1 MIGVVLWSE
10 QSLGKAVIW
19 CDDQGDLAF
28 YSGADGAALTELRPG
43 DWVEFDITL
52 SGKFRIA
59 ENLRVLM
66 EQGSPGLADQ
76 LSNATGCGKPE
87 SDADCGG
94 QTARGAAEGR
104 GTIVPFP
111 QNHGAG
117 LRHKT
122 ASLHKKQG

>member
-59 ENLRVLM
+59 ENLRVLI
-66 EQGSPGLADQ
+66 EQGSPGLADH
-76 LSNATGCGKPE
+76 LSTTTGGGKPV
-87 SDADCGG
+87 SDADCGVP
-94 QTARGAAEGR
+94 TAKAATEGR
-104 GTIVPFP
+104 GAIVPFP

-122 ASLHKKQG
+122 ATLHKKQG